1 DQQQKTSPSRPPP
14 GCRSFVMH
22 HYLLSLLVIG
32 FVGAATAFPPAP
44 PAQSYA
50 YSVSHYLPKVTE
62 SATFNRF

>member
-1 DQQQKTSPSRPPP
+1 
-14 GCRSFVMH
+14 MH

-32 FVGAATAFPPAP
+32 FVGIATALPPSPPAH
-44 PAQSYA
+44 SHA